1 MKLSSSPFFVIALAA
16 TLAASGPL
24 AASEKGEIKDKK
36 ADLKEV
42 QSRIRDLQKEISR
55 TEESRA
61 EASDDLEETEASIS
75 ETSRRLHEL
84 GSERGG
90 LERELARL
98 TAKNTALEKRIQTQQ
113 IQLEQML
120 GRYYLSGQ
128 ARGLRHL
135 LSGSDPNQLA
145 RDLHYLK
152 LLTQAESDLIGQLTR
167 DLAEQKKLAEEIAAK
182 RDALGKVE
190 RSRKQ
195 ELDQLASER
204 KKHQTL
210 VAKLGDRIRE
220 QRREVANLKRDEQRL
235 SKLIDGLAK
244 LAMQRR
250 LPPPPKKD
258 SKAPAQNVT
267 AGPIAR
273 IEDTPEA
280 GSGGGEFTQLR
291 GRLKLPV
298 KGELMNRFGS
308 PRAEGTSWRGLF
320 IRANAGAEVK
330 AVAAGRVVFADWL
343 RGFGNLIILDH
354 GGGFMTV
361 YGYNDSLLRRA
372 GQNVTAGE
380 NIAAAGSSGGNNE
393 SGLYFELRSQGQPV
407 DPLKWVSLK

>member
-1 MKLSSSPFFVIALAA
+1 MAAALAA
-16 TLAASGPL
+16 AMPAFAAP
-24 AASEKGEIKDKK
+24 EKADIKEKK

-61 EASDDLEETEASIS
+61 EASDDLQETEESIS

-90 LERELARL
+90 LERELAKL
-98 TAKNTALEKRIQTQQ
+98 TAQSAALEKRINTQQ

-120 GRYYLSGQ
+120 ARYYTSGE

-152 LLTQAESDLIGQLTR
+152 LMTQAESNLISRLR
-167 DLAEQKKLAEEIAAK
+167 ADLAEQKKLAEEIRKK
-182 RDALGKVE
+182 RDALAGVE
-190 RSRKQ
+190 KSRQK
-195 ELDQLASER
+195 ELKQLATER
-204 KKHQTL
+204 KKHQSL
-210 VAKLGDRIRE
+210 VAKLGNQIRE

-244 LAMQRR
+244 LAMQRS
-250 LPPPPKKD
+250 LKPAPNKKD
-258 SKAPAQNVT
+258 GKT
-267 AGPIAR
+267 AASPTPTGPIAR
-273 IEDTPEA
+273 VEETPDA
-280 GSGGGEFTQLR
+280 TSGSEFAQLR
-291 GRLKLPV
+291 GRLRLPV
-298 KGELMNRFGS
+298 RGELMNRFGT
-308 PRAEGTSWRGLF
+308 PRAEGGTTWRGLF
-320 IRANAGAEVK
+320 IRAASGSEVK
-330 AVAAGRVVFADWL
+330 AVAGGRVVFADWL

-354 GGGFMTV
+354 GGGYMTI

-407 DPLKWVSLK
+407 DPLKWVSIK